1 MKSPA
6 RKPQQFHATAVRRP
20 FAALRL
26 AVTLLALLAFT
37 AQSYLIQTHIH
48 GLPASLDVSAS
59 DLQQAVSSSADHNKS
74 PLDGDPAHC
83 PLCQDYLIAGSAAL
97 PAVIIVPLPT
107 FAFAAQDIFVA
118 LFSARKIPSHSW
130 LGRAP
135 PHA

>member
-1 MKSPA
+1 VKSPA
-6 RKPQQFHATAVRRP
+6 RKRRQFHTIAARRP

-48 GLPASLDVSAS
+48 GLPASLDLSAS
-59 DLQQAVSSSADHNKS
+59 GTQQAVSSSVDHNKS
-74 PLDGDPAHC
+74 PLDGDPTHC
-83 PLCQDYLIAGSAAL
+83 PICQDYLIAGSAAL
-97 PAVIIVPLPT
+97 PAVIVAPVPT